1 MKLWVHILICTWP
14 SLIKIKTQFSCLQLR
29 IHKWSQNVYYMYDRW
44 LTADVFANALK
55 NVSRE
60 CLSANITKVTHNV
73 MQYYCFVQAEKEQM
87 G

>member
-55 NVSRE
+55 KRFKRVPE
-60 CLSANITKVTHNV
+60 CKHNWSDT
-73 MQYYCFVQAEKEQM
+73 
-87 G
+87 